1 MESSILERINWSIV
15 KPCLWTGAAG
25 MAVGA
30 FALTQVFGFMSPS
43 SAEKLAADKSD
54 KAVVAALAPG
64 CAAEFRALPD
74 ARKRMATLIANK
86 NSYRAR
92 DSFPDE
98 LITLPGK
105 NYVDYSLVRACTALL
120 TKPQVAGL

>member
-1 MESSILERINWSIV
+1 MENMMKSINWNIV

-30 FALTQVFGFMSPS
+30 FVLAQVFGFMSPT
-43 SAEKLAADKSD
+43 SAEKLAAARSD

-74 ARKRMATLIANK
+74 AKKRMATLIANK

-105 NYVDYSLVRACTALL
+105 NYVDYSLVRACTTLL